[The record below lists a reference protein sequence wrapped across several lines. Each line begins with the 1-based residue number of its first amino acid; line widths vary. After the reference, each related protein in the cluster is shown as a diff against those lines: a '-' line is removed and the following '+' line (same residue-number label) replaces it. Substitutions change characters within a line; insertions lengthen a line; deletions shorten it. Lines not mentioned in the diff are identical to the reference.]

1 MRSLL
6 PKLGEIDMNCKPSQI
21 PNAASAWCSKSGF
34 ADIRWNAGT
43 ISICLFVTD
52 IFCSQQTIS
61 FFRGIDRDF
70 ACRILAVR
78 LVAIF
83 ITMVLAN
90 QLHEKFIDIAGST
103 RKLLVSAKVNGVE
116 IISHSLGFF
125 LNPSQTFEAGP

>member
-34 ADIRWNAGT
+34 ADIPWNAGT

-52 IFCSQQTIS
+52 IFCSQQTVS
-61 FFRGIDRDF
+61 FFRGIDRDS

-83 ITMVLAN
+83 IAVVFAN
-90 QLHEKFIDIAGST
+90 QLDEKICQ
-103 RKLLVSAKVNGVE
+103 
-116 IISHSLGFF
+116 HSWGCAQAPRF
-125 LNPSQTFEAGP
+125 G